1 MKKNFLYKLFFKY
14 IPQLLSVI
22 LHPLLMPTL
31 GMYIILS
38 SSGTSAYVLDFQ
50 DKYFILT
57 LVAAFTCVIPLA
69 FLPFYYY
76 FKISTSLVLQARQ
89 HRIIPLIVTFI
100 LFYFCFMIFRI
111 KGAPHIIQSFLLA
124 SSIAVFCNL
133 LISFRW
139 QISAHMIGIG
149 GIIGLVLALD
159 LLYHIEIISYLMV
172 LLLLGGLI
180 GFARLSLDAHTP
192 KQVYSGLAL
201 GLLVMMLVIFLY

>member
-100 LFYFCFMIFRI
+100 LFYFCFMI
-111 KGAPHIIQSFLLA
+111 
-124 SSIAVFCNL
+124 
-133 LISFRW
+133 
-139 QISAHMIGIG
+139 
-149 GIIGLVLALD
+149 
-159 LLYHIEIISYLMV
+159 
-172 LLLLGGLI
+172 
-180 GFARLSLDAHTP
+180 
-192 KQVYSGLAL
+192 
-201 GLLVMMLVIFLY
+201 